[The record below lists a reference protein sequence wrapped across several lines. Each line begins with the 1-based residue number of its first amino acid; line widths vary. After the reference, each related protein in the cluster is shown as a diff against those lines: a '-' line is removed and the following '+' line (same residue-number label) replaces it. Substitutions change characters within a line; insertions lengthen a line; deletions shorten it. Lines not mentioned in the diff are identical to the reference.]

1 MAKTKD
7 GFYKQSASGIGS
19 DALILLAGG
28 GTKALSELASSSNLS
43 NYYTKTESD
52 KKYAKGNNIKYD
64 KFTTA
69 STASDGWYN
78 IFTCTD
84 NTNSPCI
91 VNVRAYAHSSM
102 IFTVTKGWAT
112 SGNISIL
119 EYNSSSNASYA
130 YVKGARILSDG
141 KVQIN
146 LHTGSNVNVEI
157 TVVSTG
163 NVTLSST
170 LVCDTTA
177 YSSSTSVTVLDSK
190 LGTDKTMFIDDLSVS
205 NTVTANRFTGNLNN
219 TLTFSTGAFSAKTY
233 NNSAAVTV
241 NIPTH
246 TSHLTNNSGFL
257 TSLPSHTHSYAS
269 IGTVAFTPAN
279 EELTAADVLAKTGNW
294 SIKKGTWDY
303 SGNGYIKA
311 GDFGN
316 IDLAG
321 TSILTF
327 GSSSAYTQLYI
338 TAPTQSGHSGKTN
351 EIFFYNNHGSDY
363 SPGWTRVLTNRN
375 YIDYVNTTNFPGLN
389 KTGTVTQVKIG
400 STAYNP
406 SSGIVSLPAY
416 PTIPTVTDYYWANVK
431 VSSTSNTATQPT
443 FSKWTASNHCNIT
456 NSTGGK
462 DLGVEITGKTY
473 GIAFMIGSGDVN
485 RGIYDRTNNKWMFY
499 ADASNYYMNNT
510 LVTLAVRPSTNNSY
524 TLGTSSV
531 RWSTVYSVYG
541 NFTGDVTLYK
551 SDNGDSPHLVF

>member
-52 KKYAKGNNIKYD
+52 KKYTKGNNIKYN

-69 STASDGWYN
+69 STTSDGWYD
-78 IFTCTD
+78 IFTCAD

-130 YVKGARILSDG
+130 YVKGARILSNG

-146 LHTGSNVNVEI
+146 LHTGSNVDVEI

-163 NVTLSST
+163 AVTLSST

-205 NTVTANRFTGNLNN
+205 NTVTANKFTGNLNN
-219 TLTFSTGAFSAKTY
+219 TLTFSAGAFSAKTY

-241 NIPTH
+241 NVPTH

-257 TSLPSHTHSYAS
+257 TSLPSHTHSYLPLTGGTISNTSYGPLIIERKDSANMAAIKFKNSNGDLGS
-269 IGTVAFTPAN
+269 IGMNAVDGN
-279 EELTAADVLAKTGNW
+279 LLIYNAATSAYRTILD
-294 SIKKGTWDY
+294 
-303 SGNGYIKA
+303 SGN
-311 GDFGN
+311 
-316 IDLAG
+316 
-321 TSILTF
+321 
-327 GSSSAYTQLYI
+327 YTTWI
-338 TAPTQSGHSGKTN
+338 
-351 EIFFYNNHGSDY
+351 
-363 SPGWTRVLTNRN
+363 
-375 YIDYVNTTNFPGLN
+375 NTTNFPGLD
-389 KTGTVTQVKIG
+389 KTGTVTSINIG
-400 STAYNP
+400 STSYSP
-406 SSGIVSLPAY
+406 SSGVVSLPAY
-416 PTIPTVTDYYWANVK
+416 PTVTNYYWANVK

-443 FSKWTASNHCNIT
+443 F
-456 NSTGGK
+456 G
-462 DLGVEITGKTY
+462 
-473 GIAFMIGSGDVN
+473 
-485 RGIYDRTNNKWMFY
+485 
-499 ADASNYYMNNT
+499 
-510 LVTLAVRPSTNNSY
+510 
-524 TLGTSSV
+524 
-531 RWSTVYSVYG
+531 
-541 NFTGDVTLYK
+541 
-551 SDNGDSPHLVF
+551 